1 MGRERE
7 RARAL
12 RERETPRTRK
22 RARGVGVGWECGW
35 GEGKELIEDL
45 EAAVKKEEELG
56 GKLVLAHIVV

>member
-1 MGRERE
+1 M
-7 RARAL
+7 
-12 RERETPRTRK
+12 
-22 RARGVGVGWECGW
+22 GWECAW